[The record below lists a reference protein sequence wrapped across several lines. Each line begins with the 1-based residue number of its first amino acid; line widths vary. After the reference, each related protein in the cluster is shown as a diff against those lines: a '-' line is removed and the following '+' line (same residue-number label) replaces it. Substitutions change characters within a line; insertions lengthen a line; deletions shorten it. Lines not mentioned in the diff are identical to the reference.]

1 MCTYFKAKTD
11 VAKNLIDN
19 FFTNWRCHLS
29 IGKILSEKKLEDTG
43 SISEKIKGLYLELFF
58 FRSFS
63 VPGDFLQYIYLFCAC
78 C

>member
-29 IGKILSEKKLEDTG
+29 IGKILSEKKLGGTG
-43 SISEKIKGLYLELFF
+43 LISEKIKDLYLELFF
-58 FRSFS
+58 F
-63 VPGDFLQYIYLFCAC
+63 
-78 C
+78 